1 MNALKRIGMAGL
13 AAAALSWSASS
24 ALAIDEIVI
33 GVVDDLSALVA
44 EAGNDSLNGVKVAV
58 EEANAAGGVN
68 GKKIKLVVYDGK
80 VDPQLTSTYVTRLIE
95 DDEAVALFGG
105 NVSGAVPG
113 TITIVNE
120 EQVPFFSMSAAA
132 DNFTDPSTPYFFRF
146 GPSNSQDAGAV
157 ADLIA
162 QSGFKKIGI
171 INNSLPFGLD
181 GAKAITAALA
191 EKGVEVII
199 NEVYE
204 VAATDVSPQV
214 AKVRDAAPEAIV
226 LWPYPADGGRLLRTM
241 AQLNVK
247 VPTVIARVAL
257 FDTFRELA
265 GEAANGVVVPNTVD
279 TDRPDV
285 QAMLEKFTAAYG
297 QRPPTMYI
305 AMGYD
310 GAKAAIKALGDE
322 KVQAALD
329 DDDLEGARVALR
341 DALEAIG
348 TFDSIQGAAGNTL
361 KFTADNHQGLHGDNI
376 FVWAQ
381 VQDGKLQKADVATFG
396 AKK

>member
-285 QAMLEKFTAAYG
+285 QAMLEKFTAAHG

>member
-33 GVVDDLSALVA
+33 GVVDDLFALVA

-285 QAMLEKFTAAYG
+285 QAMLEKFTAAHG

-361 KFTADNHQGLHGDNI
+361 KFTAENHQGLHGDNI